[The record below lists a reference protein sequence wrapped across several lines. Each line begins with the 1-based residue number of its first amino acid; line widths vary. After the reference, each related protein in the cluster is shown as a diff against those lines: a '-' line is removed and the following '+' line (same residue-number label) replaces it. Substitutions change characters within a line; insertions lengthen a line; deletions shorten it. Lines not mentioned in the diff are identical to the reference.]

1 MRPSEALA
9 LHKDAILEVLKK
21 YPVKNPR
28 IFGSVARGEDTEDSD
43 LDIVV
48 DKAGRFS
55 YFDMA
60 MLEQEIEA
68 AVGCKVDLGLFK
80 NLKADVLPAVS
91 RDLRQI

>member
-9 LHKDAILEVLKK
+9 LHKDAILEVLKR

-28 IFGSVARGEDTEDSD
+28 VFGSVARGDDIDGSD
-43 LDIVV
+43 IDIVV

-60 MLEQEIEA
+60 NLEAELKT
-68 AVGCKVDLGLFK
+68 VLGCKVDLGVYR
-80 NLKADVLPAVS
+80 NLKADVRSAVVK
-91 RDLRQI
+91 DLKHI

>member
-9 LHKDAILEVLKK
+9 LHKDAILEVLNR

-28 IFGSVARGEDTEDSD
+28 VFGSVARGEDIEGSD
-43 LDIVV
+43 IDIVI

-60 MLEQEIEA
+60 NLEAELKT
-68 AVGCKVDLGLFK
+68 VLGCDVDLGVYR
-80 NLKADVLPAVS
+80 NLKVDVLASVAK
-91 RDLRQI
+91 DLRQI

>member
-9 LHKDAILEVLKK
+9 LHKDAILEVLKR

-28 IFGSVARGEDTEDSD
+28 VFGSVARAEDTDDSD
-43 LDIVV
+43 IDIVI

-60 MLEQEIEA
+60 NLEAELEA
-68 AVGCKVDLGLFK
+68 ILGCKVDLGVYRNFK
-80 NLKADVLPAVS
+80 TDVFQSVAK
-91 RDLRQI
+91 DLRQI